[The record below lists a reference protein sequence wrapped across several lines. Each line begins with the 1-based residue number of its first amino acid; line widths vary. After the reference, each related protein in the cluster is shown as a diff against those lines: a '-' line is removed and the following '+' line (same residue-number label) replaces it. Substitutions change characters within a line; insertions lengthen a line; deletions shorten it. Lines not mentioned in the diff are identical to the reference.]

1 MGPGNPRTPYQ
12 HDARRHEDGTITIF
26 DNGAPPE
33 VYEQSRGIVVDLD
46 MDTIKATLVREYTH
60 PEELLCTSQG
70 NVQVLPNGNVFV
82 GWGSEP
88 FFSEYSKDG
97 KLLFDAR
104 FAGETQSYRAFRLAW
119 SGRPGE
125 DPAVAAEKGPKGKVT
140 IYTNWN
146 GATEVTTWRV
156 LAGAGLGELEPV
168 GFVPR
173 EGFETA
179 IEVRTDEPYVAVRAE
194 DDSGRALGTSE
205 AVKPG
210 S

>member
-1 MGPGNPRTPYQ
+1 V
-12 HDARRHEDGTITIF
+12 H
-26 DNGAPPE
+26 
-33 VYEQSRGIVVDLD
+33 EQSRGIVVDLD

-104 FAGETQSYRAFRLAW
+104 FAGASR
-119 SGRPGE
+119 RPGE

-146 GATEVTTWRV
+146 GVTEVTTWRV
-156 LAGAGLGELEPV
+156 LAGAGPGELEPV

-194 DDSGRALGTSE
+194 DDSGRALGTNE